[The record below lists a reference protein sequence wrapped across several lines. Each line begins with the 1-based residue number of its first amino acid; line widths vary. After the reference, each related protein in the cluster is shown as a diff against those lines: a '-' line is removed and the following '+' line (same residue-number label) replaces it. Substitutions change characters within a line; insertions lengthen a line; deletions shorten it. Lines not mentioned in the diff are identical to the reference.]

1 MTLLCE
7 KESEIL
13 ILLKIDSNTEQKS
26 VIQSAYEKKS
36 FGNLDTRSML
46 DMVCD
51 EVEQQ
56 NLVESLNSA
65 FFCSGV
71 KSHPIV
77 VIGRLHPVRLRYN
90 LG

>member
-1 MTLLCE
+1 VNKNEL
-7 KESEIL
+7 L
-13 ILLKIDSNTEQKS
+13 ILLIINSGIQQKS
-26 VIQSAYEKKS
+26 VIPSNHETKS
-36 FGNLDTRSML
+36 FGNLDIGSPL
-46 DMVCD
+46 DMVCE

-56 NLVESLNSA
+56 NLVESLNSD